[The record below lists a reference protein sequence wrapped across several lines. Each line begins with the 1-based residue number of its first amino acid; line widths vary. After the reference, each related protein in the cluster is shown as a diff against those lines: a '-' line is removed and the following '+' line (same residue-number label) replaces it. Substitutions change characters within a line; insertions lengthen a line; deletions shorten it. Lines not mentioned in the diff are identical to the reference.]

1 MDEIEKKIS
10 GLRQRL
16 FVRRKTKKSFS
27 GYNLILELAAGM
39 AVGAFIGYHADK
51 YANTTPIFLFLGSIF
66 GIAAGSYN
74 AYNAFKGR

>member
-10 GLRQRL
+10 SLRQRL
-16 FVRRKTKKSFS
+16 SVCRKTKKSFS
-27 GYNLILELAAGM
+27 SYNLILELAVGM

-51 YANTTPIFLFLGSIF
+51 YTNTTPIFLFLGSIF

-74 AYNAFKGR
+74 AYNAFKG